1 MAAQKG
7 ERSNLDLIGNVF
19 LYLSLLGFAGGMAL
33 LGVSRFFSN
42 TALLYGSQ
50 VCLLIAVLLPCY
62 PFTSEDSYQRFLS
75 RGAGGLLLIAAVTA
89 VQFAFMPTLR
99 VSTLLTIAA
108 LVCIFALGW
117 LKTVPTPKSSGLGM
131 GLLELLGAALT
142 AFGAIAQP
150 ILVRVGIASSEGLGL
165 YGLPAVLAGLLILVY
180 VRIFVKKQKQ

>member
-1 MAAQKG
+1 MAAQKQ

-19 LYLSLLGFAGGMAL
+19 LYLSLLGFAAGMVL
-33 LGVSRFFSN
+33 LGVSGFFSN

-50 VCLLIAVLLPCY
+50 ACLLIAVMLPCY

-99 VSTLLTIAA
+99 LSTLLTVAA

-117 LKTVPTPKSSGLGM
+117 LKTVPAPRTSGFGL
-131 GLLELLGAALT
+131 GLLELLGATLT
-142 AFGAIAQP
+142 AFGAVAQP
-150 ILVRVGIASSEGLGL
+150 ILVRMGITSSEGLGL

-180 VRIFVKKQKQ
+180 VRLFVKKEKQ